1 MVIDVL
7 LLLLNESVVEFS
19 KYTWYAFHVEP
30 ITIII
35 IESRTFY
42 HGVKDRQTSLHYI
55 RIPSN
60 VITSRL

>member
-1 MVIDVL
+1 MY
-7 LLLLNESVVEFS
+7 ESS
-19 KYTWYAFHVEP
+19 GGFHVEP
-30 ITIII
+30 ITIIIII

-42 HGVKDRQTSLHYI
+42 HGVKDRQASLHYI